1 MSMTLTAARGRFPR
15 AHRRQPRT
23 RLSRHAAAAPSLS
36 SYRSIPMSANTLAVP
51 AEPLGLLRPLSIL
64 FRETQYELARL
75 RRPTGWRCTGRCSV
89 ASPC

>member
-1 MSMTLTAARGRFPR
+1 
-15 AHRRQPRT
+15 
-23 RLSRHAAAAPSLS
+23 
-36 SYRSIPMSANTLAVP
+36 MSANTLAVP